1 MMSSAHAYRASL
13 AVLRREPHQVPRSS
27 GSAVTLS
34 AAYSLACGLDFIQGT
49 ISFPL
54 KFTTTSRT
62 RLCGAASFNSL
73 NSTGCSD
80 NGFVDHQE
88 PKEEQ
93 PMETLMH
100 IFAPMIVFVYHCFDR
115 IVINGYISMLSRP
128 ENVVY
133 FFQNVLAQSCI
144 TKEVLGSR
152 TKHYNHWVEA
162 YAQNHDIPME
172 WAEKN
177 VRKEDYVRPKLK
189 AMKRENRFGV
199 YFILKSMEQGSTF
212 RSAEPKYPT
221 KDRNYRLIKK
231 TRSRFTHYYFFI
243 RDEILGP
250 VSIRVAS
257 YLPFQT
263 TCYLNG
269 HSFIE
274 QELLRSGI
282 PYRKD
287 DNAFVSVQD
296 ISALQDAADRLSP
309 KIIRERIE
317 YWTLIVGP
325 KFSKREQQ
333 AMNLR
338 RFYAISQIEYCHNFI
353 FRRNFPIRKL
363 FERSCELGFFS
374 MTADKL
380 SNIFGW
386 RITHRFRGK
395 LQTVLE
401 RIEQAHHT
409 FRAYFK
415 NSYVKQYEKL
425 RTFLR
430 MEVCSN
436 HLPDL
441 RIKKSV
447 DNLDAVRR
455 CSIQI
460 LDRFAT
466 IQARSLN
473 AHFDFP
479 LLQKLSLPVTC
490 KNTCIAGI
498 KIHNTRMIRLM
509 EVVMHAG
516 MSLNGWSSRT
526 IHDLV
531 VEAYQLPHYSLNQLR
546 YDLRKMKAHD
556 LIQRNGKQY
565 SYILTE
571 KGVKVATMFVLFH
584 KRLCGPLAN
593 SLFNHRSNKF
603 FIANGNLE
611 KAYHKADDYIEK
623 ITELLAA

>member
-1 MMSSAHAYRASL
+1 MSSAHAYRASL

-593 SLFNHRSNKF
+593 SLFNHRPNKF

>member
-1 MMSSAHAYRASL
+1 
-13 AVLRREPHQVPRSS
+13 
-27 GSAVTLS
+27 
-34 AAYSLACGLDFIQGT
+34 
-49 ISFPL
+49 
-54 KFTTTSRT
+54 
-62 RLCGAASFNSL
+62 L
-73 NSTGCSD
+73 NSIGYSD
-80 NGFVDHQE
+80 NGFADNQE
-88 PKEEQ
+88 PMEEQ
-93 PMETLMH
+93 PMETLMQ

-115 IVINGYISMLSRP
+115 IVINGYISMLSRS

-133 FFQNVLAQSCI
+133 FFHNVLGQSCI
-144 TKEVLGSR
+144 TKEILGSR
-152 TKHYNHWVEA
+152 TKHYNQWVEA
-162 YAQNHDIPME
+162 YAHNHDIPIE

-189 AMKRENRFGV
+189 AMKRANRFGV

-212 RSAEPKYPT
+212 RSVAPKYPT
-221 KDRNYRLIKK
+221 KEQNYRLIKK

-243 RDEILGP
+243 RDEVLGP
-250 VSIRVAS
+250 MSIRVAS

-274 QELLRSGI
+274 QELLRSAT

-287 DNAFVSVQD
+287 DNAFVSVKD
-296 ISALQDAADRLSP
+296 VSALQSAADRLSP
-309 KIIRERIE
+309 QIIRERIE

-325 KFSKREQQ
+325 KFSKREQH

-338 RFYAISQIEYCHNFI
+338 RFYAISQIEYCCNFV

-374 MTADKL
+374 MTASKV
-380 SNIFGW
+380 STIFGW
-386 RITHRFRGK
+386 RITHGFKGK

-401 RIEQAHHT
+401 RINQAHHT

-441 RIKKSV
+441 RIKKSL
-447 DNLDAVRR
+447 DNLDAVRHG
-455 CSIQI
+455 STQI

-466 IQARSLN
+466 IQAQTLN

-479 LLQKLSLPVTC
+479 LLQRLSLPVLC
-490 KNTCIAGI
+490 KNTTIAGI

-509 EVVMHAG
+509 EVLMHAG

-531 VEAYQLPHYSLNQLR
+531 VEAFQLPHYTLTQLR
-546 YDLRKMKAHD
+546 YDLRKMKAHG
-556 LIQRNGKQY
+556 LIERNGKQY

-584 KRLCGPLAN
+584 KRLCGPLAS
-593 SLFNHRSNKF
+593 SLFNHRPNKF
-603 FIANGNLE
+603 FMANGKLE

>member
-34 AAYSLACGLDFIQGT
+34 AAYSLACDLDFIQGT

-221 KDRNYRLIKK
+221 KDRNYRLIKR

-593 SLFNHRSNKF
+593 SLFNHRPNKF

>member
-1 MMSSAHAYRASL
+1 M
-13 AVLRREPHQVPRSS
+13 
-27 GSAVTLS
+27 G
-34 AAYSLACGLDFIQGT
+34 I
-49 ISFPL
+49 
-54 KFTTTSRT
+54 
-62 RLCGAASFNSL
+62 
-73 NSTGCSD
+73 
-80 NGFVDHQE
+80 
-88 PKEEQ
+88 
-93 PMETLMH
+93 LMQ

-133 FFQNVLAQSCI
+133 FFHNVLGQSCI

-152 TKHYNHWVEA
+152 TKHYNQWVEA
-162 YAQNHDIPME
+162 YARNHDIPLE

-177 VRKEDYVRPKLK
+177 VRKEDYVYPKLK

-212 RSAEPKYPT
+212 RSVVPKYPT
-221 KDRNYRLIKK
+221 KDQNYRLIRKN
-231 TRSRFTHYYFFI
+231 RSRFTHYYFFI
-243 RDEILGP
+243 RDEVLGP
-250 VSIRVAS
+250 MSIRVAS
-257 YLPFQT
+257 FLPFQT

-274 QELLRSGI
+274 QELLRCGT
-282 PYRKD
+282 PYRKN
-287 DNAFVSVQD
+287 DNAFVSVKD
-296 ISALQDAADRLSP
+296 VSALQSAADRLSP
-309 KIIRERIE
+309 QIIRERIE

-325 KFSKREQQ
+325 KFSKREQHT
-333 AMNLR
+333 MNLR
-338 RFYAISQIEYCHNFI
+338 RFYAISQIEYCHNFV

-374 MTADKL
+374 MTAKKV

-386 RITHRFRGK
+386 RIPHTFKGK
-395 LQTVLE
+395 LQTVFE
-401 RIEQAHHT
+401 RIDQAHHT

-441 RIKKSV
+441 RIKKSL
-447 DNLDAVRR
+447 DNLDAVRHG
-455 CSIQI
+455 STQI

-466 IQARSLN
+466 IQAQSLN

-479 LLQKLSLPVTC
+479 LLQRLSLPILC
-490 KNTCIAGI
+490 KNTTIAGI
-498 KIHNTRMIRLM
+498 KIHDTRMIRLM
-509 EVVMHAG
+509 EVLMHAG
-516 MSLNGWSSRT
+516 MSLNGWSCRT
-526 IHDLV
+526 IHDWV
-531 VEAYQLPHYSLNQLR
+531 VEAFQLPHYTLTQLR
-546 YDLRKMKAHD
+546 YDLRKMKAHG
-556 LIQRNGKQY
+556 LIERNGRQY
-565 SYILTE
+565 SYLLTA

-593 SLFNHRSNKF
+593 SLFNHRPNKF
-603 FIANGNLE
+603 FMANGKLE

>member
-1 MMSSAHAYRASL
+1 MSFHSYTYRASL
-13 AVLRREPHQVPRSS
+13 AVLRRTDPSAPRSS
-27 GSAVTLS
+27 GSDGPSS
-34 AAYSLACGLDFIQGT
+34 AGD
-49 ISFPL
+49 ISERF
-54 KFTTTSRT
+54 
-62 RLCGAASFNSL
+62 SFYRL
-73 NSTGCSD
+73 NSIGCSD
-80 NGFVDHQE
+80 NGFADNQE

-93 PMETLMH
+93 PMETLMQ

-133 FFQNVLAQSCI
+133 FFQKVLAQSCI
-144 TKEVLGSR
+144 TKEILASR
-152 TKHYNHWVEA
+152 TKHYNRWVEA
-162 YAQNHDIPME
+162 YAQNHNIPIE

-189 AMKRENRFGV
+189 AMKLENRFGV

-212 RSAEPKYPT
+212 RSVTPNYPT
-221 KDRNYRLIKK
+221 KDPNYRLIKK

-250 VSIRVAS
+250 MSIRVAS

-269 HSFIE
+269 HGFIE
-274 QELLRSGI
+274 QELLASGI
-282 PYRKD
+282 PYRKE

-296 ISALQDAADRLSP
+296 VSALQRAADRLDST
-309 KIIRERIE
+309 IIRQHLE

-338 RFYAISQIEYCHNFI
+338 RFYALSQIEYCHNFV
-353 FRRNFPIRKL
+353 FRHNFPIRKL

-386 RITHRFRGK
+386 RITRKFKGK

-401 RIEQAHHT
+401 RIDQAHHT

-441 RIKKSV
+441 GIKKSL
-447 DNLDAVRR
+447 NHLDAVRL
-455 CSIQI
+455 CSFQI

-479 LLQKLSLPVTC
+479 LLQRLSLPLRC
-490 KNTCIAGI
+490 KNTPIAGI
-498 KIHNTRMIRLM
+498 KIDNTRMIRLM
-509 EVVMHAG
+509 EVLMHAG

-526 IHDLV
+526 IRDLV
-531 VEAYQLPHYSLNQLR
+531 VQAYQLPHYTLTQLR
-546 YDLRKMKAHD
+546 YDLRKMKAHG
-556 LIQRNGKQY
+556 LIERNGKQY
-565 SYILTE
+565 SYVMTE
-571 KGVKVATMFVLFH
+571 KGVRVATMFVLFH

-593 SLFNHRSNKF
+593 SLFNHRPNRF
-603 FIANGNLE
+603 FIANGKLE

>member
-250 VSIRVAS
+250 MSIRVAS

-593 SLFNHRSNKF
+593 SLFNHRPNKF

>member
-93 PMETLMH
+93 PMETLKH

-250 VSIRVAS
+250 MSIRVAS

-593 SLFNHRSNKF
+593 SLFNHRPNKF